1 MRLHP
6 RTLPQRS
13 TNLNLFDEF
22 GNPVSGFGAAG
33 APPAPSIDGWKHLR
47 TGKVRD
53 LYTNDSGEILLVA
66 SDRISAFDWV
76 LPTTIPNKGAILTQL
91 SLFWFELLADIVPN
105 HIISDDVPVSV
116 ADRAVIVQPLEMFA
130 IECVA
135 RGYLTGS
142 GLTEYTTSQAV
153 CGNPLPAGLLDGSQ
167 LAASIFTPATKAEI
181 GDHDINIDFDHAAK
195 IVGTGQAAE
204 LRDLTIRLYD
214 TAADFAHSRG
224 IILADTKFEFGINMA
239 GEITLG
245 DEALTPD
252 SSRFWES
259 DGWAPGKSQPSFDK
273 QFVRDW
279 LTASGWDKESTP
291 PELPAEIVEKTAAR
305 YEQAFERITGSK
317 F

>member
-1 MRLHP
+1 M
-6 RTLPQRS
+6 
-13 TNLNLFDEF
+13 
-22 GNPVSGFGAAG
+22 SGFGVAG
-33 APPAPSIDGWKHLR
+33 PPPAPSIAGWSHLR

-53 LYTNDSGEILLVA
+53 LYSNDSGEILLVA

-105 HIISDDVPVSV
+105 HVISDEVPEAI

-142 GLTEYTTSQAV
+142 GLVEYNTNQEV
-153 CGNPLPAGLLDGSQ
+153 CGNPLPAGLLDGSA
-167 LAASIFTPATKAEI
+167 LPASIFTPATKAEV
-181 GDHDINIDFDHAAK
+181 GDHDINIDFQSASK
-195 IVGTGQAAE
+195 IVGAEAAE
-204 LRDLTIRLYD
+204 ELRRLTLTLYD
-214 TAADFAHSRG
+214 TAADFARGRG

-259 DGWAPGKSQPSFDK
+259 DGWAPGKSQLSFDK

-279 LTASGWDKESTP
+279 LTASGWDKKSAP
-291 PELPAEIVEKTAAR
+291 PELPAEIVAKTAAR
-305 YEQAFERITGSK
+305 YQDAYERITGSK